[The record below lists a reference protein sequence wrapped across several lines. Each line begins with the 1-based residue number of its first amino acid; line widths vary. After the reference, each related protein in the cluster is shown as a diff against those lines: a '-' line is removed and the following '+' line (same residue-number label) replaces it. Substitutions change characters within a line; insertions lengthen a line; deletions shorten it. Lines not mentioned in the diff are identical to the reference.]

1 MMNGLL
7 VLCFPV
13 PQDFA
18 EDDGIGEV
26 AMLKVYIGQE
36 LVVESGEKQL
46 NIRFLEAGAFEE
58 YNGACDV
65 AICEIVKIYCCKV
78 LAIAESEKSFG

>member
-36 LVVESGEKQL
+36 LVIKSAEEQL
-46 NIRFLEAGAFEE
+46 NIRFVEARAFEE

-65 AICEIVKIYCCKV
+65 AIREIMEIHGSDILILVKGK
-78 LAIAESEKSFG
+78 KSFG